1 MTVFS
6 PICGADCSG
15 EALGYKPSRADMDVW
30 MKPEPNL
37 KTGEE
42 YYAYVLLYV
51 DDLLHIHQDLEAF
64 MKELKG
70 VYRLKD
76 DSLGPLTRYL
86 GANVEKVQLEDGSV
100 AWSTTSKEYCCAAVY
115 NVEKILE
122 LEGTQSLK
130 EFGTKAG
137 E

>member
-1 MTVFS
+1 M
-6 PICGADCSG
+6 
-15 EALGYKPSRADMDVW
+15 
-30 MKPEPNL
+30 
-37 KTGEE
+37 
-42 YYAYVLLYV
+42 YV

-76 DSLGPLTRYL
+76 DSLGPLNRYL

-100 AWSTTSKEYCCAAVY
+100 AWSTTSKEYCCTAVY

-122 LEGTQSLK
+122 L
-130 EFGTKAG
+130 
-137 E
+137 